1 MDFFYFVTNSKKAAR
16 RGLGGGGGGGR
27 ASEKSIGTKKCCG
40 SEIELSAGI
49 KFDSVTPILKTAQG
63 GSHGSS
69 KRLEVLAFT

>member
-16 RGLGGGGGGGR
+16 GGGGGGGS
-27 ASEKSIGTKKCCG
+27 ASEKSIGTKKCCR